1 MGGPARPSP
10 CPAIA
15 ATAGHSRTPTR
26 SSARQRCGRAEGEDS
41 RALSP
46 GARLAAAPST
56 DIGPPDAAA
65 ALRHPIASSRRAPL
79 PVRGHRATSP
89 PARTAPHRSTPPCC
103 YEWGGGAKRARPGPE
118 LPPPRRNRRSRTK
131 AELARTRVP
140 SVRGLPRGSP
150 LANCT
155 LFNYPL
161 PQPLLRWGE
170 WGTAGPSLSPLLG
183 PCSHRS
189 RFIPEEK
196 VVLDQNFGDG

>member
-1 MGGPARPSP
+1 MVGPRGRTPPPSAPGHGSPRPHRRISAPPTPRPPSDIRLHPPAAPPSP
-10 CPAIA
+10 CGD
-15 ATAGHSRTPTR
+15 TA
-26 SSARQRCGRAEGEDS
+26 
-41 RALSP
+41 L
-46 GARLAAAPST
+46 
-56 DIGPPDAAA
+56 PP
-65 ALRHPIASSRRAPL
+65 RPPAPL
-79 PVRGHRATSP
+79 
-89 PARTAPHRSTPPCC
+89 RTAPHPRAVTS
-103 YEWGGGAKRARPGPE
+103 WGGGAKRARPGPE
-118 LPPPRRNRRSRTK
+118 LPPARRNRRSRTK

-140 SVRGLPRGSP
+140 PVRGLPRGSP

-183 PCSHRS
+183 PCSHPS